1 MDAIQRKF
9 AKMLGSK
16 DTLSIVYT
24 ARKGV
29 KAHIFYAF
37 AVMTKMPEKNLAAI
51 LHMHPR
57 TVSNYKG
64 TNKSFSP
71 VESEHLLKLISLY
84 SKGEQVFGNIDQFNS
99 WLNQPYLDKK
109 ETAFAWLNTPGGVD
123 LVSEELDRLAH
134 GYVV

>member
-1 MDAIQRKF
+1 MDAVQKKF
-9 AKMLGSK
+9 ASLKLK
-16 DTLSIVYT
+16 DTLSIIYA

-29 KAHIFYAF
+29 KMSIFYSF
-37 AVMTKMPEKNLAAI
+37 ANVTKMPEKNLAAM
-51 LHMHPR
+51 LHVHPR

-84 SKGEQVFGNIDQFNS
+84 SKGEQLFGDIDQFNR
-99 WLNQPYLDKK
+99 WLEQPYLGKK
-109 ETAFAWLNTPGGVD
+109 ETAFEWLNTPGGVD
-123 LVSEELDRLAH
+123 LVAEELDRLAH